1 MLREIENLVAEAVEV
16 NVPFMNPI
24 TYVQIHFDTF
34 SRPNG
39 RFISSGYCAFT
50 HKAGIHAKAILNNP
64 STYEILKP
72 EDFGLTRYV
81 SIGSV
86 TIVVN
91 LGHSS
96 HFLFFFCRHR
106 LTGWN
111 AVKSRV
117 EQLGLE
123 MTDDEVKDATAKIKE
138 LADVRTQSMD
148 DVDSLLRVYHSGIQ
162 SGELAVGQKEAL
174 DALLKKH
181 RHASQ
186 SQERSETPTPVSA
199 AA

>member
-1 MLREIENLVAEAVEV
+1 
-16 NVPFMNPI
+16 
-24 TYVQIHFDTF
+24 
-34 SRPNG
+34 
-39 RFISSGYCAFT
+39 
-50 HKAGIHAKAILNNP
+50 
-64 STYEILKP
+64 
-72 EDFGLTRYV
+72 
-81 SIGSV
+81 
-86 TIVVN
+86 
-91 LGHSS
+91 
-96 HFLFFFCRHR
+96 
-106 LTGWN
+106 
-111 AVKSRV
+111 
-117 EQLGLE
+117 

-186 SQERSETPTPVSA
+186 SQAWSEETSTPVVA